1 MGKNKMI
8 LLLILVFGLGCAGCT
23 EKKPAAEQ
31 GELVKSERLSEQFG
45 SLSILLRYKTL
56 RLNNC
61 ASHSRYFDELNAQI
75 FYQKKERMFTS
86 GTICAKI

>member
-1 MGKNKMI
+1 MI

-45 SLSILLRYKTL
+45 SLSLLLYKTL
-56 RLNNC
+56 RL
-61 ASHSRYFDELNAQI
+61 
-75 FYQKKERMFTS
+75 KEKMIR
-86 GTICAKI
+86 

>member
-1 MGKNKMI
+1 MYCVLWLRIAIEPLKSILREENRILGKNKMI

-56 RLNNC
+56 RL
-61 ASHSRYFDELNAQI
+61 
-75 FYQKKERMFTS
+75 KEKMIR
-86 GTICAKI
+86 

>member
-23 EKKPAAEQ
+23 EKKSAAEQ

-45 SLSILLRYKTL
+45 SLSLLLRYKTL

-61 ASHSRYFDELNAQI
+61 ASHSRYFSLQI
-75 FYQKKERMFTS
+75 KSQY
-86 GTICAKI
+86 

>member
-31 GELVKSERLSEQFG
+31 GELVKSERLTEQFG

-56 RLNNC
+56 RL
-61 ASHSRYFDELNAQI
+61 
-75 FYQKKERMFTS
+75 KEKMIR
-86 GTICAKI
+86 

>member
-1 MGKNKMI
+1 MI

-56 RLNNC
+56 RL
-61 ASHSRYFDELNAQI
+61 
-75 FYQKKERMFTS
+75 KE
-86 GTICAKI
+86 K

>member
-8 LLLILVFGLGCAGCT
+8 LLLILVFSIGCAGCT
-23 EKKPAAEQ
+23 EKNPAAEQ
-31 GELVKSERLSEQFG
+31 GELVKNERLSEQFG

-61 ASHSRYFDELNAQI
+61 ASHSRYFSLQI
-75 FYQKKERMFTS
+75 KSQY
-86 GTICAKI
+86 

>member
-1 MGKNKMI
+1 MAANCYRTIKIHFKRGEPDIGKNKMI

-56 RLNNC
+56 RL
-61 ASHSRYFDELNAQI
+61 
-75 FYQKKERMFTS
+75 KEKMIR
-86 GTICAKI
+86 

>member
-1 MGKNKMI
+1 MI
-8 LLLILVFGLGCAGCT
+8 LLLVFGLGCAGCT

-56 RLNNC
+56 RL
-61 ASHSRYFDELNAQI
+61 
-75 FYQKKERMFTS
+75 KEKMIR
-86 GTICAKI
+86 